1 MKKKANVTVR
11 RVIVGGLCAVGIM
24 VLLCCL
30 LGAMVQSETLTVQF
44 GRLAAVVLSGLSLL
58 LICFLTA
65 RSVPQKRL
73 PVALAVAAVF
83 AVVCFFIKMIA
94 FGGEELAVGWT
105 LAVPWA
111 AALLAGLLTSMK
123 KQRRR

>member
-1 MKKKANVTVR
+1 MKKKANATVR
-11 RVIVGGLCAVGIM
+11 RVVIGGVCAVVVM

-44 GRLAAVVLSGLSLL
+44 GRLAAVVLMGLSLL

-65 RSVPQKRL
+65 RSVPQKRM

-83 AVVCFFIKMIA
+83 VVVCFFIKMIA

-105 LAVPWA
+105 MAGPWA
-111 AALLAGLLTSMK
+111 AALLAGLLAGMK